1 MVFKADTGSRPV
13 PFKTLVMTTGALACF
28 LRSKKWEKKNSSL
41 TRVQPVFDYINLDI
55 QKLNQF
61 LSLFDKKVSI
71 TSKILFCKY
80 GENEA
85 SIKPPFL

>member
-1 MVFKADTGSRPV
+1 MG
-13 PFKTLVMTTGALACF
+13 
-28 LRSKKWEKKNSSL
+28 EKNSSL

-61 LSLFDKKVSI
+61 FSLFDKKVSI
-71 TSKILFCKY
+71 TSKILFFKY

-85 SIKPPFL
+85 SMSYCQLESLHKHLQPHPLLYLVQILKHR